1 MKRSSAFLVV
11 AFAALMTL
19 WAGCAT
25 SFPYAGHERT
35 PIVENVPYTHVNSVS
50 DPRNPQWETF
60 HVLTIKNPLD
70 GPVSFDVN
78 CRKHEK
84 TSWIQVDVPAHT
96 AQQVLV
102 PADEGTCDIIR
113 VPPR

>member
-11 AFAALMTL
+11 AFTALMVL

-35 PIVENVPYTHVNSVS
+35 PIVENVAYTHVNSTS
-50 DPRNPQWETF
+50 NPRDPYWETF
-60 HVLTIKNPLD
+60 HILTIKNPLD
-70 GPVSFDVN
+70 VPVSFDVD
-78 CRKHEK
+78 CHKHEK
-84 TSWIQVDVPAHT
+84 ASWIQVNVPPHT

-102 PADEGTCDIIR
+102 PADEGTCDIKR
-113 VPPR
+113 VPAR